1 MVLRPNISFQRTSWP
16 LWVIVIILGVMVIL
30 GVIIGLLVHFLAI
43 GKMYH
48 YQGDFRISGIMYNSS
63 CETTASQANTELT
76 RDIEAKMLSVFQ
88 NSRIY
93 EKYVSSQIIKFLPY
107 RNGSR
112 VLLHLLFKFPPGKRH
127 SMRTKIRATL
137 YRMLRDNM
145 ATWKAVPTS
154 INIIGCGRPLVNSIA
169 TGNRIVNGKNAQ
181 EGAWP
186 WMASMQ
192 WRGTHFCGA
201 SLVGSRW
208 LLSAAHC
215 FAKKTSLKD
224 WTVNFGLA
232 VNKPYMTHKVRRI
245 ILHEHFKSPGV
256 QNDIALVELAN
267 EVSFTKY
274 IRKIC
279 LPEANMKLS
288 QQDSVVATGWGA
300 LSMNGPWPVILQEA
314 PLKIIDNENC
324 NAPHVLSGLVLD
336 TMLCA
341 GYLSGEA
348 DACQNDS
355 GGPLAY
361 IDSRKIWHLVGI
373 VSWGD
378 GCAKKNKPGVYTRVS
393 SYRDWIIS
401 KTGL

>member
-1 MVLRPNISFQRTSWP
+1 MTAETVYFCPLHVAQADMVFRYDFLR
-16 LWVIVIILGVMVIL
+16 
-30 GVIIGLLVHFLAI
+30 
-43 GKMYH
+43 KMYY
-48 YQGDFRISGIMYNSS
+48 YQGDFHISGVTYNSS
-63 CETTASQANTELT
+63 CETTASQANTELSQ
-76 RDIEAKMLSVFQ
+76 DMEAKMLSVFQ
-88 NSRIY
+88 NSRIFK
-93 EKYVSSQIIKFLPY
+93 EYVSSQIINFLPHP
-107 RNGSR
+107 NGSK
-112 VLLHLLFKFPPGKRH
+112 VQLHMTFKFPPGKSQ
-127 SMRTKIRATL
+127 SMRSKIRAIL
-137 YRMLRDNM
+137 HQMLKDNM

-154 INIIGCGRPLVNSIA
+154 IKIIEISKFKSDMLVNNCCGRPVVNSIA
-169 TGNRIVNGKNAQ
+169 TGNRVVNGKNAQ

-186 WMASMQ
+186 WMASIQ

-201 SLVGSRW
+201 SLISSRW

-215 FAKKTSLKD
+215 FVKKTSLKD
-224 WTVNFGLA
+224 WTVNFGLV
-232 VNKPYMTHKVRRI
+232 VNKPYITHKVRRI
-245 ILHEHFKSPGV
+245 ILHEHFKSAGV
-256 QNDIALVELAN
+256 HNDIALVELAN

-279 LPEANMKLS
+279 LPEASMKLS
-288 QQDSVVATGWGA
+288 EQDKVVVTGWGA
-300 LSMNGPWPVILQEA
+300 LSMNGPRPVILQEA
-314 PLKIIDNENC
+314 PLKIIDNEIC

-361 IDSRKIWHLVGI
+361 IDSRKIWHVVGI
-373 VSWGD
+373 VSWGE

-393 SYRDWIIS
+393 SYHDWIIS